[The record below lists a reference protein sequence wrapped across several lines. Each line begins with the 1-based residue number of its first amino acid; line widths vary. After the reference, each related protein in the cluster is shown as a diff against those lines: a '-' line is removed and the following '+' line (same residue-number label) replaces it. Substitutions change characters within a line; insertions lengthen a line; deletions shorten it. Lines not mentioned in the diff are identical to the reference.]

1 MHYLE
6 AELFSSLGENNLL
19 FNFIKNTAFD
29 GVWYW
34 DLEKPE
40 NEWMSPSFWTT
51 LGHNPDEMPHSPSA
65 WQNSIF
71 EEDYLEARNRIT
83 ALLES
88 KSVNYEQTLRYRHK
102 DGSTVWIQ
110 CKGVVVRNEM
120 GIPLRIFGAHIKVTA
135 MILKEMMNQNNTSS
149 FEQIHEATPIS
160 LALNSNNTEI
170 AKGSDELIQNFNNT
184 SNVQE
189 EITLEDGTKYPI
201 EMVGF
206 LFYDKDDR
214 PKIGSYIE
222 DVSERVQLTK
232 KIQQRDELLGLLAQ
246 NTSDTLMIFN
256 NKNEIT
262 YASPTFERITG
273 KKLEKFPVNEMEAVD
288 YVHPDDLETVM
299 RSYKEAAEN
308 KEKELILEHH
318 AIHATAGNIW
328 LEDRANMEYDSNGN
342 HVKTFV
348 VSRDVTKKKNLEFA
362 LLEESKKRKEIAE
375 QLVEEK
381 EKSKEELYKD
391 LHDGVNQL
399 LFASRLHLENSG
411 FAKDENVS
419 NAIDYLSKAIIE
431 IRKIAIE
438 STSQF
443 IIDSSFDEAITEY
456 LVKLNVHSTIKFSV
470 DNLIEERLNM
480 DDSKKKH
487 LFRICQELSQNALK
501 HSNAT
506 QMSFR
511 FRTEN
516 NELILIAKDN
526 GHGLKENENPGI
538 GMKNIIDRIYLMEGH
553 VRFINFKNKGLA
565 AYIRVKI

>member
-1 MHYLE
+1 
-6 AELFSSLGENNLL
+6 
-19 FNFIKNTAFD
+19 
-29 GVWYW
+29 
-34 DLEKPE
+34 
-40 NEWMSPSFWTT
+40 
-51 LGHNPDEMPHSPSA
+51 
-65 WQNSIF
+65 
-71 EEDYLEARNRIT
+71 
-83 ALLES
+83 
-88 KSVNYEQTLRYRHK
+88 
-102 DGSTVWIQ
+102 
-110 CKGVVVRNEM
+110 M

-135 MILKEMMNQNNTSS
+135 LILKEMMNQNITTS
-149 FEQIHEATPIS
+149 FEQIHEAAPIS

-170 AKGSDELIQNFNNT
+170 VKGSDELIHNFNNS

-189 EITLEDGTKYPI
+189 EIILEDGTKYPI
-201 EMVGF
+201 EMVGI

-232 KIQQRDELLGLLAQ
+232 QLQRRDELLGLLAQ

-262 YASPTFERITG
+262 YASPSFERITG
-273 KKLEKFPVNEMEAVD
+273 KKIEKFPVNEMEAID
-288 YVHPDDLETVM
+288 YVHPDELKCVVK
-299 RSYKEAAEN
+299 SYRNAVDN
-308 KEKELILEHH
+308 KERELVLVHR
-318 AIHATAGNIW
+318 AIHVTEGDIW

-348 VSRDVTKKKNLEFA
+348 VSRNITKRKNLEIA
-362 LLEESKKRKEIAE
+362 LLEESQKRKEIAE

-411 FAKDENVS
+411 FANDENVS
-419 NAIDYLSKAIIE
+419 QAVDYLSKAIIE

-443 IIDSSFDEAITEY
+443 IVDSSFDVAITEY
-456 LVKLNVHSTIKFSV
+456 LVKLNVHSDIKFSV
-470 DNLIEERLNM
+470 DNLIEEHLKL
-480 DDSKKKH
+480 DDNKKKH
-487 LFRICQELSQNALK
+487 LFRICQELSQNAIK

-506 QMSFR
+506 KMSFR
-511 FRTEN
+511 FRIEN

-526 GHGLKENENPGI
+526 GNGLNENQDPGI
-538 GMKNIIDRIYLMEGH
+538 GMKNIIDRVYLMEGKI
-553 VRFINFKNKGLA
+553 RFINFKNNGLA

>member
-40 NEWMSPSFWTT
+40 NEWMSPRFWTT
-51 LGHNPDEMPHSPSA
+51 LGYNPDEMPHSPSA

-71 EEDYLEARNRIT
+71 EEDYVEARNRIT

-88 KSVNYEQTLRYRHK
+88 KSVIYEQTLRYRHK

-110 CKGVVVRNEM
+110 CKGVVVRNEN

-135 MILKEMMNQNNTSS
+135 MILREMMSQDNPSKL
-149 FEQIHEATPIS
+149 EQIHEIAPIS
-160 LALNSNNTEI
+160 LALNANNTEI
-170 AKGSDELIQNFNNT
+170 AKGSDELIQNFN
-184 SNVQE
+184 SNQNIQE

-201 EMVGF
+201 EMIGF
-206 LFYDKDDR
+206 LFYDRDER

-222 DVSERVQLTK
+222 DVSERVELTK
-232 KIQQRDELLGLLAQ
+232 QLQRRDELLGLLAQ

-256 NKNEIT
+256 NQNEIT
-262 YASPTFERITG
+262 YASPSFERITG
-273 KKLEKFPVNEMEAVD
+273 KKIDKFPVAENEAVD
-288 YVHPDDLETVM
+288 YVHPEDFDFVMEKYRETV
-299 RSYKEAAEN
+299 EN
-308 KEKELILEHH
+308 KEKELMIQHRAMHVTKGE
-318 AIHATAGNIW
+318 IW
-328 LEDRANMEYDSNGN
+328 LEDRANMVYDANGK
-342 HVKTFV
+342 HIKTFV
-348 VSRDVTKKKNLEFA
+348 ISRDITVRKKLELA
-362 LLEESKKRKEIAE
+362 LLEESQKRKEIAE

-411 FAKDENVS
+411 FAQDENVAH
-419 NAIDYLSKAIIE
+419 AIDYLSKAIIE

-443 IIDSSFDEAITEY
+443 IVDNSFDEAITEY
-456 LVKLNVHSTIKFSV
+456 LVKLNVHSTIKFSI
-470 DNLIEERLNM
+470 DNLIEEQLQI

-487 LFRICQELSQNALK
+487 LFRICQELSQNAIK

-516 NELILIAKDN
+516 NELILVAKDN
-526 GHGLKENENPGI
+526 GNGLKENENPGI
-538 GMKNIIDRIYLMEGH
+538 GMKNIIDRVYLMEGQ

-565 AYIRVKI
+565 TYIKVKI